1 MQQIQQQHLQQQEQD
16 QQQQQQ
22 HVYPSIP
29 FSPVSPFQ
37 PPKNMRRSTNTLDHF
52 FYNQQPKIRYY
63 RIIYRGFVAL
73 LNEPKLDSKKTGAY
87 VSYGEIIATTAKEV
101 EIKLP
106 PPSTSGLSLRIPPYI
121 NEHELDKRQQHEQHD
136 NYNPHHEY

>member
-1 MQQIQQQHLQQQEQD
+1 
-16 QQQQQQ
+16 
-22 HVYPSIP
+22 
-29 FSPVSPFQ
+29 
-37 PPKNMRRSTNTLDHF
+37 MRRSTNTLDHF

-106 PPSTSGLSLRIPPYI
+106 PPSTSGLSSRIPPYI
-121 NEHELDKRQQHEQHD
+121 NEHELVMLRCLFVDC
-136 NYNPHHEY
+136 Y